1 MTNMKKISKIIT
13 AGAGAATL
21 GLVYTQNA
29 FAAGNGL
36 TNVQSG
42 VTTTETAAGGLTMQQ
57 VINTV
62 IGTML
67 FIVGLLAVIMLIY
80 GGIRYVTSHG
90 DKAQVTAAKETIMY
104 AVVGLVV
111 AIAAFAV
118 VQWIT
123 NDVFKG
129 GASSGSSSS
138 ESSSSTDGK
147 GGKKTTPSD
156 PDTPSPTK
164 SV

>member
-29 FAAGNGL
+29 FATGL
-36 TNVQSG
+36 QNVQNG
-42 VTTTETAAGGLTMQQ
+42 VTTTKNEAGGLTMQQ

-118 VQWIT
+118 INWIT
-123 NDVFKG
+123 NDVFNSKG
-129 GASSGSSSS
+129 GASSSS
-138 ESSSSTDGK
+138 ESSSSTDSK

>member
-29 FAAGNGL
+29 FANGL
-36 TNVQSG
+36 SNVQSG
-42 VTTTETAAGGLTMQQ
+42 VTKTETEAGGLTMQQ

-62 IGTML
+62 ISTML

-118 VQWIT
+118 IHWIT

-138 ESSSSTDGK
+138 ESSSSTDSK